1 MHQQYKDRAGFLFV
15 YIREAH
21 PDDEWQLGV
30 NRRDSVVLAQPSTHS
45 GRKTVAQRCSRAL
58 KLTMPCVVDDMNN
71 TVDNAY
77 AGWPERLFVV
87 DAEGRIAYAGTQGPF
102 GFEPNDIR
110 KWLRKNLGRPRAGN

>member
-1 MHQQYKDRAGFLFV
+1 MYQQYKDRAEFLFV

-21 PDDEWQLGV
+21 PDDEWQLGA
-30 NRRDSVVLAQPSTHS
+30 NRRDSVVLAQPSTFS

-77 AGWPERLFVV
+77 AGWPERLFII
-87 DAEGRIAYAGTQGPF
+87 DADGRIAFAGTQGPF
-102 GFEPNDIR
+102 GFKPNDVR
-110 KWLRKNLGRPRAGN
+110 KWLRKNLGRPRVGN